1 MSPAT
6 TTAMFTQPYRPRSIR
21 RCDLLAYEG
30 WRLKVYSIS
39 ARQDLPGRPLVEAA
53 RMLARTHLPRPAI
66 APGRYGVGVLIVH
79 EGADGNYVLLDWW
92 EGENMLQHR
101 VFRAP
106 SWDPLNFRRC
116 SPEECAF
123 CVWELHVLHFE
134 RGAWI
139 DTALSA
145 PGAPNLDA
153 YLACR
158 LEAQV

>member
-1 MSPAT
+1 
-6 TTAMFTQPYRPRSIR
+6 MFAQPYRPRSIR
-21 RCDLLAYEG
+21 RCGLLAHEG
-30 WRLKVYSIS
+30 WRVKVYGIA
-39 ARQDLPGRPLVEAA
+39 ARQRQPGAALFEAA
-53 RMLARTHLPRPAI
+53 QKLAFAHLPSPAV

-79 EGADGNYVLLDWW
+79 EGEDGNYVLLDWW

-106 SWDPLNFRRC
+106 SWDPLAFRRC

-134 RGAWI
+134 REAWI
-139 DTALSA
+139 DNALGA
-145 PGAPNLDA
+145 PGAPNLEA